1 MATSTFYNKIPYL
14 VRRREFLEEEVK
26 IMKERYIP
34 FTENKIDLD
43 YRLNYVK
50 ICEMEIAEINKKI
63 GGRA

>member
-1 MATSTFYNKIPYL
+1 MATSTFYNQVPKL
-14 VRRREFLEEEVK
+14 VGRREFLEEEVK

-50 ICEMEIAEINKKI
+50 ICEMEIEDIDKRI